1 MARPVSSYGKLALAA
16 ALLGLLG
23 GCIIVDADEHLPPP
37 VVAVPAP
44 VATEAEGPAPDDR
57 LNATLWMQ
65 QAVEYKATTDGIY
78 ALAAMRLD
86 EALADPDWTAA
97 PDLQGDGYRGLPPAI
112 ILDADETIIDNSPY
126 AAAGIRAGAD
136 YAPET
141 WNEWA
146 SAGVAKAIPG
156 AVAFTRA
163 AAAKGVKVF
172 YVTNR
177 DAVTEAGTAR
187 NLEALGFPMGGNVD
201 TLLTK
206 GEQPDWGSAKS
217 TRWAVVAREYRI
229 LLMVGDNLG
238 DFTDA
243 YKDTPEARQAVYD
256 ANAGKWGREWIV
268 LPNPGYGSWES
279 APFGHDY
286 SLSADERRR
295 MKREALQAWTG
306 QP

>member
-1 MARPVSSYGKLALAA
+1 MAHSLSTAGKLVLAA
-16 ALLGLLG
+16 GLLMLPA
-23 GCIIVDADEHLPPP
+23 CVVVDRG
-37 VVAVPAP
+37 
-44 VATEAEGPAPDDR
+44 EGPVRQVEVEREIVLAPGVPQDDR
-57 LNATLWMQ
+57 LNAVLWAQ

-97 PDLQGDGYRGLPPAI
+97 PDLQGDGYRDLPPAI
-112 ILDADETIIDNSPY
+112 ILDADETIIDNTPY
-126 AAAGIRAGAD
+126 AAAGVQTGAD
-136 YAPET
+136 YTSET
-141 WNEWA
+141 WNAWA
-146 SAGVAKAIPG
+146 SAGVANAIPG

-206 GEQPDWGSAKS
+206 GEQAGWGSAKS
-217 TRWAVVAREYRI
+217 TRWAVVAKDYRI
-229 LLMVGDNLG
+229 LLMIGDNLG

-243 YKDTPEARQAVYD
+243 YKGTPEERQAVYE
-256 ANAGKWGREWIV
+256 ANAGKWGREWIA

-279 APFGHDY
+279 APFGHDHR
-286 SLSADERRR
+286 LSADE
-295 MKREALQAWTG
+295 KRERKRDALEAWSG